1 MKSFCGGS
9 RGAVFSKKAP
19 LAKKRCVMV
28 KDFKIDKVLIITTA
42 LLVLFGLIMVYSST
56 MILAKERYGD
66 SFYFLKKQVMWLV
79 VGLILTVVISSLKY
93 PVYLKQ
99 KIVITV
105 LTLAIIGLMAVF
117 FLGKVNDSY
126 RWIRFAGFS
135 LQPSEFAKMAVVLYL
150 AYVLSKKTNDVNDTR
165 KLLFLLI
172 PFFIVEILILK
183 EPDVGNFSLILI
195 VAVIM
200 LFAAGLKLRYFLYS
214 FLFMVPV
221 FFLFIKMNPDKMN
234 RIVAFLNHDE
244 YVSTYNFQTLQSIYA
259 IGSGGIF
266 GKGLGN
272 STQKLY
278 FLPYAYSDFIYAVVG
293 EEVGLVGSVG
303 VIALFFIFLVRGL
316 NIAKL
321 SGNLYTYL
329 LATGLTFMIVIQ
341 AMMHIS
347 VTLGIFP
354 TKGIPLPFI
363 SSGGSSLVAALI
375 GAGILLNIS
384 RHRKTVLLN
393 D

>member
-1 MKSFCGGS
+1 
-9 RGAVFSKKAP
+9 
-19 LAKKRCVMV
+19 MV

-66 SFYFLKKQVMWLV
+66 SFYFLKRQVVWLV
-79 VGLILTVVISSLKY
+79 VGLIITAVISSLKY
-93 PVYLKQ
+93 PLYLKQ
-99 KIVITV
+99 KMVIAV
-105 LTLAIIGLMAVF
+105 LTIAIISLIAVF
-117 FLGKVNDSY
+117 FLGKVNNSY
-126 RWIRFAGFS
+126 RWIRFAGYS
-135 LQPSEFAKMAVVLYL
+135 LQPSEFAKIAIILYL
-150 AYVLSKKTNDVNDTR
+150 AYVLSRRTNDVNDTR
-165 KLLFLLI
+165 KLLLLLI

-195 VAVIM
+195 VAGIL
-200 LFAAGLKLRYFLYS
+200 LFAAGLKLRYFFYS

-221 FFLFIKMNPDKMN
+221 LFLFIKMNPDKMN
-234 RIVAFLNHDE
+234 RIVAFLNPDE
-244 YVSTYNFQTLQSIYA
+244 YGSTYNFQTLQSIYA

-293 EEVGLVGSVG
+293 EEVGLVGAAA
-303 VIALFFIFLVRGL
+303 VIVLFFIFLVRGL

-329 LATGLTFMIVIQ
+329 LVTGLSFMIVIQ
-341 AMMHIS
+341 AMIHIS

-363 SSGGSSLVAALI
+363 SSGGSSLVATLI
-375 GAGILLNIS
+375 IAGIILNIS

>member
-1 MKSFCGGS
+1 
-9 RGAVFSKKAP
+9 
-19 LAKKRCVMV
+19 MV

-66 SFYFLKKQVMWLV
+66 SFYFLKKQVIWLV
-79 VGLILTVVISSLKY
+79 VGLILTAVISSMKY
-93 PVYLKQ
+93 PLYLKQ
-99 KIVITV
+99 KMVITV
-105 LTLAIIGLMAVF
+105 LTLAIIGLIAVF
-117 FLGKVNDSY
+117 FLGKVNNSY

-135 LQPSEFAKMAVVLYL
+135 LQPSEFAKITIVLYL
-150 AYVLSKKTNDVNDTR
+150 AHVLSRKANDVNDTR
-165 KLLFLLI
+165 KLLLLLI

-195 VAVIM
+195 IAGIL
-200 LFAAGLKLRYFLYS
+200 LFAAGLKLRYFLCS
-214 FLFMVPV
+214 LLFMVPI

-234 RIVAFLNHDE
+234 RIVAFLNPDE
-244 YVSTYNFQTLQSIYA
+244 FGSTYNFQTLQSIYA

-278 FLPYAYSDFIYAVVG
+278 FLPYAYSDFIYAIVG
-293 EEVGLVGSVG
+293 EEVGLVGSAA

-316 NIAKL
+316 KIAKL

-329 LATGLTFMIVIQ
+329 LVTGLSFMIVLQ

-347 VTLGIFP
+347 VTLGILP

-363 SSGGSSLVAALI
+363 SSGGSSLVATLI
-375 GAGILLNIS
+375 MAGIILNIS

>member
-1 MKSFCGGS
+1 
-9 RGAVFSKKAP
+9 
-19 LAKKRCVMV
+19 MV
-28 KDFKIDKVLIITTA
+28 KDFKIDKVLIVTTA

-66 SFYFLKKQVMWLV
+66 SFYFLKRQIVWLV
-79 VGLILTVVISSLKY
+79 VGLILTAVISSLKY
-93 PVYLKQ
+93 PLYLKQ
-99 KIVITV
+99 KMVITV
-105 LTLAIIGLMAVF
+105 LTIAIIGLIAVF
-117 FLGKVNDSY
+117 FLGKVNNSY

-135 LQPSEFAKMAVVLYL
+135 LQPSEFAKIAIVLYL
-150 AYVLSKKTNDVNDTR
+150 SYVLSRKTNDVNDTR
-165 KLLFLLI
+165 KLLLLLI

-195 VAVIM
+195 TAAIL

-214 FLFMVPV
+214 FLFIVPV
-221 FFLFIKMNPDKMN
+221 FFLFIKLNPDKMN
-234 RIVAFLNHDE
+234 RILAFLNPDQ

-278 FLPYAYSDFIYAVVG
+278 FLPYAYSDFIYAIVG
-293 EEVGLVGSVG
+293 EEVGLVGSAA

-316 NIAKL
+316 NVAKV
-321 SGNLYTYL
+321 SGSRYTYL
-329 LATGLTFMIVIQ
+329 LVTGLTFMIVIQ

-347 VTLGIFP
+347 VTLGIIP

-363 SSGGSSLVAALI
+363 SSGGSSLVATLI
-375 GAGILLNIS
+375 IAGIILNVS

>member
-1 MKSFCGGS
+1 
-9 RGAVFSKKAP
+9 
-19 LAKKRCVMV
+19 MV

-42 LLVLFGLIMVYSST
+42 LLILFGLIMVYSST

-66 SFYFLKKQVMWLV
+66 SFYFLKKQIIWLV
-79 VGLILTVVISSLKY
+79 VGLIITAIVSSLKY
-93 PVYLKQ
+93 PLYLKQ
-99 KIVITV
+99 KMVITL
-105 LTLAIIGLMAVF
+105 LTLTIIGLIAVF
-117 FLGKVNDSY
+117 FLGKVNNSY

-135 LQPSEFAKMAVVLYL
+135 LQPSEFAKIAIVLYL
-150 AYVLSKKTNDVNDTR
+150 AYVLSRKSNDVNDTR
-165 KLLFLLI
+165 KLLLLLI

-195 VAVIM
+195 IAGIL
-200 LFAAGLKLRYFLYS
+200 LFAAGLKLRYFFYS
-214 FLFMVPV
+214 LLLMVPV
-221 FFLFIKMNPDKMN
+221 LFLFIKMNPDKMN
-234 RIVAFLNHDE
+234 RIVAFLNPDE
-244 YVSTYNFQTLQSIYA
+244 YSSTYNFQTLQSIYA

-278 FLPYAYSDFIYAVVG
+278 FLPYAYSDFIYSIVG
-293 EEVGLVGSVG
+293 EEVGLVGSVA

-316 NIAKL
+316 KIAKL

-329 LATGLTFMIVIQ
+329 LVTGLSFLIVIQ

-347 VTLGIFP
+347 VTIGIFP

-363 SSGGSSLVAALI
+363 SSGGSSLVASLI
-375 GAGILLNIS
+375 IAGIILNIS

>member
-1 MKSFCGGS
+1 
-9 RGAVFSKKAP
+9 
-19 LAKKRCVMV
+19 MV
-28 KDFKIDKVLIITTA
+28 KDSKIDKVLIITTA

-56 MILAKERYGD
+56 MILAKERFGD

-79 VGLILTVVISSLKY
+79 VGLIITAVISSLKY

-99 KIVITV
+99 KMVIAV
-105 LTLAIIGLMAVF
+105 LTLAIIGLMVVF

-135 LQPSEFAKMAVVLYL
+135 LQPSEFAKIAVVLYL
-150 AYVLSKKTNDVNDTR
+150 AYVLTRKTNDVNDTR

-183 EPDVGNFSLILI
+183 EPDVGNFSLILT

-214 FLFMVPV
+214 FLFMVPI

-234 RIVAFLNHDE
+234 RIVAFLNPDD

-293 EEVGLVGSVG
+293 EEVGLVGSAA
-303 VIALFFIFLVRGL
+303 VITLFFIFLVRGL

-329 LATGLTFMIVIQ
+329 LATGLTFMIVLQ

-375 GAGILLNIS
+375 GAGIILNIS

>member
-1 MKSFCGGS
+1 
-9 RGAVFSKKAP
+9 
-19 LAKKRCVMV
+19 MV

-66 SFYFLKKQVMWLV
+66 SFYFLKKQIMWLV
-79 VGLILTVVISSLKY
+79 VGLILTAVISSLKY
-93 PVYLKQ
+93 PLYLKQ
-99 KIVITV
+99 TMVITV
-105 LTLAIIGLMAVF
+105 LTITIIGLIAVF
-117 FLGKVNDSY
+117 FLGKINNSY

-135 LQPSEFAKMAVVLYL
+135 LQPSEFAKIAIVLYL
-150 AYVLSKKTNDVNDTR
+150 AYVLSRKTNDINDTR
-165 KLLFLLI
+165 RLLLLLI
-172 PFFIVEILILK
+172 PVFIVEILILK

-195 VAVIM
+195 VAGIL
-200 LFAAGLKLRYFLYS
+200 LFAAGLKLRYFIYS

-234 RIVAFLNHDE
+234 RIVAFLNPDE
-244 YVSTYNFQTLQSIYA
+244 YSSTYNFQTLQSIYA

-278 FLPYAYSDFIYAVVG
+278 FLPYAYSDFIYAIVG
-293 EEVGLVGSVG
+293 EEVGLVGAAA

-316 NIAKL
+316 KIAKL

-329 LATGLTFMIVIQ
+329 LVTGSSFMIVIQ

-347 VTLGIFP
+347 VNIGILP

-363 SSGGSSLVAALI
+363 SSGGSSLVATLI
-375 GAGILLNIS
+375 IAGMILNIS

>member
-1 MKSFCGGS
+1 
-9 RGAVFSKKAP
+9 
-19 LAKKRCVMV
+19 MV

-66 SFYFLKKQVMWLV
+66 SFYFLKKQVIWLV
-79 VGLILTVVISSLKY
+79 VGLIITAVISSLKY
-93 PVYLKQ
+93 PLYLKQ
-99 KIVITV
+99 KMIIAV
-105 LTLAIIGLMAVF
+105 LTIAIIGLIAVF
-117 FLGKVNDSY
+117 FLGKVNNSY
-126 RWIRFAGFS
+126 RWIRFAGYS
-135 LQPSEFAKMAVVLYL
+135 LQPSEFAKIAIILYL
-150 AYVLSKKTNDVNDTR
+150 AYVLSRKTNDVNDTR
-165 KLLFLLI
+165 KLLLLLI

-195 VAVIM
+195 VAGIL
-200 LFAAGLKLRYFLYS
+200 LFSAGLKLRYFFYS
-214 FLFMVPV
+214 FLLMVPV

-234 RIVAFLNHDE
+234 RIVAFLNPDE
-244 YVSTYNFQTLQSIYA
+244 YGSTYNFQTLQSIYA

-293 EEVGLVGSVG
+293 EEVGLVGAAA
-303 VIALFFIFLVRGL
+303 VIVLFFIFLVRGL

-329 LATGLTFMIVIQ
+329 LVTGLTFMIVIQ

-347 VTLGIFP
+347 VTLGILP

-363 SSGGSSLVAALI
+363 SSGGSSLVATLI
-375 GAGILLNIS
+375 IAGIILNIS

>member
-1 MKSFCGGS
+1 MLHGGGFFKKSPPWS
-9 RGAVFSKKAP
+9 PK
-19 LAKKRCVMV
+19 AKKRCGMV

-66 SFYFLKKQVMWLV
+66 SFYFLKKQVIWLV
-79 VGLILTVVISSLKY
+79 VGLILTAVIASLKY
-93 PVYLKQ
+93 PLYLKQ
-99 KIVITV
+99 KMVITL
-105 LTLAIIGLMAVF
+105 LTLAIIGLIAVF

-135 LQPSEFAKMAVVLYL
+135 LQPSEFAKIAVILYL
-150 AYVLSKKTNDVNDTR
+150 AYVLSRKTNDVNDTR
-165 KLLFLLI
+165 KLLLLLI

-195 VAVIM
+195 VAGIL
-200 LFAAGLKLRYFLYS
+200 LFAAGLRLRYFFYS
-214 FLFMVPV
+214 FLLMVPV
-221 FFLFIKMNPDKMN
+221 FFLFIKLNPDKMN
-234 RIVAFLNHDE
+234 RIVAFLNPDE
-244 YVSTYNFQTLQSIYA
+244 YVSSYNFQTLQSIYA

-278 FLPYAYSDFIYAVVG
+278 FLPYAYSDFIYAIVG
-293 EEVGLVGSVG
+293 EEVGLVGSAA

-363 SSGGSSLVAALI
+363 SSGGSSLVATLI
-375 GAGILLNIS
+375 ISGIILNIS

>member
-1 MKSFCGGS
+1 
-9 RGAVFSKKAP
+9 
-19 LAKKRCVMV
+19 MV

-66 SFYFLKKQVMWLV
+66 SFYFLKRQVIWLV
-79 VGLILTVVISSLKY
+79 FGLILTAVISSLKY
-93 PVYLKQ
+93 PLYLKQ
-99 KIVITV
+99 KMVITI
-105 LTLAIIGLMAVF
+105 LTLAIIGLIAVF
-117 FLGKVNDSY
+117 FLGKINDSY

-135 LQPSEFAKMAVVLYL
+135 LQPSEFAKIAVILYL
-150 AYVLSKKTNDVNDTR
+150 AYVLSRKTNDVNDTR
-165 KLLFLLI
+165 KLLLLLI

-195 VAVIM
+195 VAGIL
-200 LFAAGLKLRYFLYS
+200 LFAAGLKVRYFFYS

-221 FFLFIKMNPDKMN
+221 LFLFIKLNPDKMN
-234 RIVAFLNHDE
+234 RIVAFLNPDE
-244 YVSTYNFQTLQSIYA
+244 YASTYNFQTLQSIYA

-293 EEVGLVGSVG
+293 EEVGLVGSVV

-341 AMMHIS
+341 AMIHIS

-375 GAGILLNIS
+375 IAGIILNIS

>member
-1 MKSFCGGS
+1 
-9 RGAVFSKKAP
+9 
-19 LAKKRCVMV
+19 MV

-42 LLVLFGLIMVYSST
+42 LLILFGLIMVYSST

-66 SFYFLKKQVMWLV
+66 SFYFLKKQIIWLV
-79 VGLILTVVISSLKY
+79 VGLIITAVVSSLKY
-93 PVYLKQ
+93 PLYLKQ
-99 KIVITV
+99 KMV
-105 LTLAIIGLMAVF
+105 LTLLTLTIIGLIAVF
-117 FLGKVNDSY
+117 FLGKVNNSY

-135 LQPSEFAKMAVVLYL
+135 LQPSEFVKIAIVLYL
-150 AYVLSKKTNDVNDTR
+150 AYVLSRKSNDVNDTR
-165 KLLFLLI
+165 KLLLLLI

-195 VAVIM
+195 IAGIL
-200 LFAAGLKLRYFLYS
+200 LFAAGLKLRYFFYS

-221 FFLFIKMNPDKMN
+221 LFLFIKMYPNKMN
-234 RIVAFLNHDE
+234 RIVAFLNPEE
-244 YVSTYNFQTLQSIYA
+244 YSSTYNFQTLQSIYA

-278 FLPYAYSDFIYAVVG
+278 FLPYAYSDFIYSIVG
-293 EEVGLVGSVG
+293 EEVGLVGSAA
-303 VIALFFIFLVRGL
+303 VIALFFIFLERGL
-316 NIAKL
+316 KIAKL

-329 LATGLTFMIVIQ
+329 LVTGLSFLIVIQ

-347 VTLGIFP
+347 VTIGIFP

-363 SSGGSSLVAALI
+363 SSGGSSLVASLI
-375 GAGILLNIS
+375 IAGIILNIS
-384 RHRKTVLLN
+384 RHRKTVLLH